1 MIKLTVQ
8 EMACGGC
15 VKSIQEALTAL
26 DTAVDVKADLDAGTV
41 EVQSTADPEKIR
53 AAIEEAGFPA
63 QLA

>member
-15 VKSIQEALTAL
+15 VKSIKEALTAL
-26 DTAVDVKADLDAGTV
+26 DGSVDVNADLESGTV
-41 EVQSTADPEKIR
+41 EVTSSAEPEAIR

>member
-15 VKSIQEALTAL
+15 VKSIKEALTAL
-26 DTAVDVKADLDAGTV
+26 DRSVDVNADLESGTV
-41 EVQSTADPEKIR
+41 EVTSSAEPEAIR

>member
-15 VKSIQEALTAL
+15 VKSIKEALTAL
-26 DTAVDVKADLDAGTV
+26 DGAVDVNADLATGIV
-41 EVQSTADPEKIR
+41 EVTSSAEPEAIR